1 VSERPAVQPL
11 GLDHVVLRVADQAAS
26 RTFYEDVLGCTLEF
40 VNEPI
45 RLVQLRFGEALI
57 DLLPADGPP
66 PPHGRGVDHIC
77 LSIRCDDLAALA
89 KTLRAR
95 GVDIDAEVRERRG
108 AWGVGP
114 SVYLRDP
121 DGYQIELKPR
131 A

>member
-1 VSERPAVQPL
+1 MSERPAFSPL

-26 RTFYEDVLGCTLEF
+26 RTFYEDMLGCTLEF

-45 RLVQLRFGEALI
+45 RLVQLRFGDALI
-57 DLLPADGPP
+57 DLLPAEGP

-77 LSIRCDDLAALA
+77 LSIRCDDLAAAA
-89 KTLRAR
+89 KALRAR
-95 GVDIDAEVRERRG
+95 GVDVDGEVRSRRG

-114 SVYLRDP
+114 SIYLRDP

-131 A
+131 

>member
-1 VSERPAVQPL
+1 MSDGARFEPL
-11 GLDHVVLRVADQAAS
+11 GLDHVVLRVADQVAS
-26 RTFYEDVLGCTLEF
+26 RRFYEDVLGCTLEF

-66 PPHGRGVDHIC
+66 PPHGRGVDHVC
-77 LSIRCDDLAALA
+77 LSIRCDDLPALA
-89 KTLRAR
+89 AALRAR
-95 GVDIDAEVRERRG
+95 GVDVDGEVRDRRG

-114 SVYLRDP
+114 SLYIRDL

-131 A
+131 

>member
-1 VSERPAVQPL
+1 VSERGEFQPL

-26 RTFYEDVLGCTLEF
+26 RKFYEDVLGCTLEF

-77 LSIRCDDLAALA
+77 LSIRCEDLAALA
-89 KTLRAR
+89 KALREH
-95 GVDIDAEVRERRG
+95 GVDVDGEVRDRRG

-114 SVYLRDP
+114 SVYIRDL

-131 A
+131 